1 MSSKEQ
7 LLEQPTF
14 VRMVIELRSFWP
26 EVDGGT
32 DTRGLGGA
40 HFAVANVDLPVTKKR
55 SVLVQDSVGSVNISI
70 VVSWWKVEPPTA

>member
-1 MSSKEQ
+1 
-7 LLEQPTF
+7 
-14 VRMVIELRSFWP
+14 MVIELRSFWP
-26 EVDGGT
+26 EVDGGM
-32 DTRGLGGA
+32 DRRFLGGA